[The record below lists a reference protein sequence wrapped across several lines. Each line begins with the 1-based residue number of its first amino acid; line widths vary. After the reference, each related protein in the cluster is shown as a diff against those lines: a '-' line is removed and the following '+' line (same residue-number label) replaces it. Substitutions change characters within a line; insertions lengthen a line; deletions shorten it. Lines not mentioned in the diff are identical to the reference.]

1 MGRPVAW
8 LRELPRLR
16 SEVERSRTETWAR
29 RDVERLFSVGR
40 VQAQALMKAVGELQA
55 VAGAHFLERAARL
68 GFLDELLAA
77 PEPGEAYAARLREAA
92 PAPRRRPLRI
102 SLPPAL
108 RSAMLPELPPNVR
121 LAPGRI
127 EIEAPTAERMAA
139 SLLALA
145 LVMQN
150 DDRWRELVEPPAP
163 PPVVADDE
171 LEGWLQNLRARPAG
185 PGFGV
190 EDRR

>member
-16 SEVERSRTETWAR
+16 AEVERSRTETWAR
-29 RDVERLFSVGR
+29 RDVERLFSLGR
-40 VQAQALMKAVGELQA
+40 VQAQALMKAVGGLQA
-55 VAGAHFLERAARL
+55 VAGAHFVERPALL

-77 PEPGEAYAARLREAA
+77 PVPADAFQARLQAPE
-92 PAPRRRPLRI
+92 PAPRPRPLRI

-108 RSAMLPELPPNVR
+108 RTAMLPELPPNVR

-127 EIEAPTAERMAA
+127 EITAPTAEQMAA

-150 DDRWRELVEPPAP
+150 DDRWQDLIEPAPSP
-163 PPVVADDE
+163 PPVEDE
-171 LEGWLQNLRARPAG
+171 ELGNWLQDLRARHAG
-185 PGFGV
+185 PSEQV
-190 EDRR
+190 EQN